1 MLNIKGV
8 YTIRHFR
15 NNKLLSEE
23 TVDNT
28 ITNVG
33 LGTVAG
39 LINGISSS
47 TFDAIGLDSSTT
59 VATAGDS
66 ALATEITSDSLLR
79 SNATTSRVTTTQ
91 TNDTDQL
98 VHTFASTATQ
108 AVNGVGV
115 FDTATVS
122 GSTMISRATFAT
134 KNLTNGDTLE
144 ITHKIQVT

>member
-1 MLNIKGV
+1 MLNLKGIF
-8 YTIRHFR
+8 TIRHYR
-15 NNKLLSEE
+15 DSKLLSEE

-33 LGTVAG
+33 LGVAAG
-39 LINGISSS
+39 LLNGVSTS
-47 TFDAIGLDSSTT
+47 TFDAIGLDSSSTAAAVGDTT
-59 VATAGDS
+59 LVS
-66 ALATEITSDSLLR
+66 EITSDSLAR
-79 SNATTSRVTTTQ
+79 ISATTSRVTTTE

-115 FDTATVS
+115 FDTSVVANS
-122 GSTMISRATFAT
+122 KMISRATFAT